1 MTQRDPRVSVIVSSS
16 SAPKSSPP
24 GQVTIKGTVKFHD
37 DNEVVWQWHYRM
49 LSEKMHPGGKTSQ
62 EALIR
67 KVSNPIR
74 TVLEITPVKWTTFDR
89 AKVQVFEAGTDGGVY
104 WERLIM

>member
-24 GQVTIKGTVKFHD
+24 GQVTIKGTVKFHH
-37 DNEVVWQWHYRM
+37 DNEVVWQWQYRM

-62 EALIR
+62 EALCK

-74 TVLEITPVKWTTFDR
+74 TVLEITPVKWITFDR
-89 AKVQVFEAGTDGGVY
+89 AKVQVFEAGTDGSVY